1 MYSVHNVNDN
11 SIQMIG
17 AIRVHNLLNDSEFG
31 AINPSWFFKD
41 VLGFNSHPEVKF
53 KMMSSWTAQ
62 TADLSKISVL
72 TTEFS
77 NSSPSGEGEEMS

>member
-1 MYSVHNVNDN
+1 MHNKNNN
-11 SIQMIG
+11 SIHMII
-17 AIRVHNLLNDSEFG
+17 AIRVLNLLKDCEFG
-31 AINPSWFFKD
+31 AINPSSFFKD
-41 VLGFNSHPEVKF
+41 VLRFNSHPEVKF

-77 NSSPSGEGEEMS
+77 NSSPSREGEEMS